1 MRPHRKAIL
10 VLAIILT
17 GGSLGFT
24 TVYGLRIGSD
34 SHRRQVEQELT
45 AFFELPCE
53 VGGISARTFASRA
66 FEDVVIYLKD
76 RRDKVFLCETAIWH
90 DIDRLGELESKLE
103 LLNGVLL
110 LGSDKWQ
117 GGDYRHLIQ
126 AGLGHDFEALDLD
139 EVTMSGFEVAFA
151 RGSFS
156 LRCREVSG
164 SIDLSDAEEG
174 IARLNAYELNG
185 LAVPDGVRI
194 HARFSPRNGVEVKEL
209 ILSLPEVPLA
219 SVGLGEALGGRVS
232 QGRFAGR
239 VQYLDGA
246 GEERPEVWVRGD
258 LVDADLAELTR
269 GMPLGPFRGTFS
281 VNVHAARVSDSVI
294 THFQGRGR
302 IHDLSFDAFAPLL
315 GLDALSG
322 SASFDFDQVDLALG
336 RINRLRVSGLVKG
349 ISLRQIL
356 PSWGNGSASCRLAV
370 RVHNLDVE
378 GETIRSADVQITAI
392 PPIGEPG
399 MIDRTLLLGVAERLF
414 DFSWP
419 AGLPQRFLPERL
431 EYTEFGMRLLVQDNQ
446 LRILGTHGV
455 DGDTIL
461 TLRVFGKP
469 FGLVKEQS
477 GVIDLGPHIAEFL
490 RRRRSYDPARVRG
503 WWEAQRDE

>member
-10 VLAIILT
+10 ILAIILT

-53 VGGISARTFASRA
+53 VGGISARTFTSRA

-76 RRDKVFLCETAIWH
+76 RRDKVFLCESAVWH
-90 DIDRLGELESKLE
+90 DVERRGEPASKLE

-126 AGLGHDFEALDLD
+126 AGLGHDFEALDLR
-139 EVTMSGFEVAFA
+139 EVTMSGFEIAFE
-151 RGSFS
+151 RGAIS
-156 LRCREVSG
+156 LRCRDVSG
-164 SIDLSDAEEG
+164 AIDLSDSEEG
-174 IARLNAYELNG
+174 VARLNAYELNG
-185 LAVPDGVRI
+185 LAVHDGVRI

-219 SVGLGEALGGRVS
+219 SVGLSEALGGRVS
-232 QGRFAGR
+232 RGRFAGR
-239 VQYLDGA
+239 VQYLAGA
-246 GEERPEVWVRGD
+246 GEDRPEVWVRGD
-258 LVDADLAELTR
+258 LVDADLAELTQ
-269 GMPLGPFRGTFS
+269 GLPLGPFEGRFS
-281 VNVHAARVSDSVI
+281 VNVHAARVSDAVI

-302 IHDLSFDAFAPLL
+302 INDLSFGAFAPLL
-315 GLDALSG
+315 GLAELSG
-322 SASFDFDQVDLALG
+322 SASFDFDQVDLASG
-336 RINRLRVSGLVKG
+336 RINRLRVAGLVKG
-349 ISLRQIL
+349 ISLGQIL
-356 PSWGNGSASCRLAV
+356 QRWGNGSATGRLAI
-370 RVHNLDVE
+370 RVHNLDFE
-378 GETIRSADVQITAI
+378 GDVIRSADVQITAI
-392 PPIGEPG
+392 PPAGQPG
-399 MIDRTLLLGVAERLF
+399 TIDRTLLLGVAEGLF

-419 AGLPQRFLPERL
+419 AGLPERFLPERL

-446 LRILGTHGV
+446 LRILGTHGA

-477 GVIDLGPHIAEFL
+477 GVVDLGPHIAELLL
-490 RRRRSYDPARVRG
+490 RIRSYDPARVRE
-503 WWEAQRDE
+503 WWEAQRGK

>member
-1 MRPHRKAIL
+1 MRPHRKVIL

-34 SHRRQVEQELT
+34 SHRRQVEQEMT

-53 VGGISARTFASRA
+53 VGRISARTFASRG

-76 RRDKVFLCETAIWH
+76 RRDRVFFCETAVWH
-90 DIDRLGELESKLE
+90 DIERRGEPASKLE
-103 LLNGVLL
+103 LLNGLLL

-117 GGDYRHLIQ
+117 GGDYHQLIQ

-139 EVTMSGFEVAFA
+139 EVTMSGFEIAFA

-156 LRCREVSG
+156 LLCRDVSG
-164 SIDLSDAEEG
+164 SVDLSDSEEG
-174 IARLNAYELNG
+174 VARLNAYELNG

-194 HARFSPRNGVEVKEL
+194 HARFSPRNGVEVSEL

-219 SVGLGEALGGRVS
+219 SVGLSEVLGGRVS
-232 QGRFAGR
+232 RGRFAGR
-239 VQYLDGA
+239 VQYLDGS
-246 GEERPEVWVRGD
+246 GEERPEIWVRGD
-258 LVDADLAELTR
+258 LVDADLAELTQ
-269 GMPLGPFRGTFS
+269 GLPLGPFEGTFS
-281 VNVHAARVSDSVI
+281 VNVHAARVSDSII

-302 IHDLSFDAFAPLL
+302 IRDLSFDAFAPLL
-315 GLDALSG
+315 GLDALAG
-322 SASFDFDQVDLALG
+322 SASFDFDQIDLALG
-336 RINRLRVSGLVKG
+336 RINRIRIAGLVKG
-349 ISLRQIL
+349 ISLEQIL
-356 PSWGNGSASCRLAV
+356 QRWGNGSASGRLAI

-378 GETIRSADVQITAI
+378 GDDIRSADVQITAI
-392 PPIGEPG
+392 PPEGEPG
-399 MIDRTLLLGVAERLF
+399 TIDRTLLLGVAERLF

-419 AGLPQRFLPERL
+419 SGLPQRLLPEHL

-446 LRILGTHGV
+446 LRILGTHGAN
-455 DGDTIL
+455 GDTIL

-477 GVIDLGPHIAEFL
+477 GVVDLGPHIADLL
-490 RRRRSYDPARVRG
+490 RRIRSYDPARVRE
-503 WWEAQRDE
+503 WWEAQGGG